1 MIYTRF
7 GDDSVAWFF
16 LLIAGF
22 AEIGSII
29 SLKRADGFK
38 KLLPSVACLFFG
50 SLSFYFLSLSLTS
63 LPVGTAYA
71 IWTGI
76 GSIGSVIA
84 GMIFFN
90 EPRSLR
96 TILLIMCII
105 TGAAGIKMSSGH

>member
-1 MIYTRF
+1 M
-7 GDDSVAWFF
+7 DWLF

-22 AEIGSII
+22 AEIGSVI
-29 SLKRADGFK
+29 SMKCADGFK
-38 KLLPSVACLFFG
+38 KWRSTISCLVCG
-50 SLSFYFLSLSLTS
+50 SISFYFLSLSITS

-76 GSIGSVIA
+76 GAVGSVIA

-96 TILLIMCII
+96 STIWIICII
-105 TGAAGIKMSSGH
+105 AGAVGVKLTSGH

>member
-1 MIYTRF
+1 MIYAKL
-7 GDDSVAWFF
+7 GDDSMDWFF

-22 AEIGSII
+22 AEIGSVI

-38 KLLPSVACLFFG
+38 KLLPSAACLFFG
-50 SLSFYFLSLSLTS
+50 GLSFYFLSLALTS

-76 GSIGSVIA
+76 GTVGSVLA

-105 TGAAGIKMSSGH
+105 TGAVGIKITSGH

>member
-1 MIYTRF
+1 M
-7 GDDSVAWFF
+7 DWVF

-22 AEIGSII
+22 AEVGSVI

-38 KLLPSVACLFFG
+38 KWLPSVACFFFG
-50 SLSFYFLSLSLTS
+50 SISFYFLSLSLTS

-84 GMIFFN
+84 GMLFFH

-96 TILLIMCII
+96 SILLIMCIV
-105 TGAAGIKMSSGH
+105 TGAVGIKLTSGH

>member
-1 MIYTRF
+1 M
-7 GDDSVAWFF
+7 AWFF

-22 AEIGSII
+22 AEIGSVI
-29 SLKRADGFK
+29 SLKRANGFK
-38 KLLPSVACLFFG
+38 KLLPSVGCLFFG

-71 IWTGI
+71 IWT
-76 GSIGSVIA
+76 SIGTVGSVLA

-105 TGAAGIKMSSGH
+105 TGAAGIKITSGH

>member
-1 MIYTRF
+1 M
-7 GDDSVAWFF
+7 
-16 LLIAGF
+16 IAGF
-22 AEIGSII
+22 AEIGSVIC
-29 SLKRADGFK
+29 LKRADGFK
-38 KLLPSVACLFFG
+38 KLLPSLACLFFG

-76 GSIGSVIA
+76 GSVGSVLA

-96 TILLIMCII
+96 SILLIMCIVI
-105 TGAAGIKMSSGH
+105 GAIGIKMTSGH